1 MYLLKIHAFFEA
13 NFKGN
18 IQHVS
23 KWGSGLA
30 VRIPK
35 AIAEQ
40 SNIVE
45 GASVQSEVNC
55 GRLMIRRQTH
65 DLAAM
70 VD

>member
-1 MYLLKIHAFFEA
+1 MGY
-13 NFKGN
+13 

-45 GASVQSEVNC
+45 GASVQFEVNS

-65 DLAAM
+65 DVAAM

>member
-1 MYLLKIHAFFEA
+1 M
-13 NFKGN
+13 GN

-45 GASVQSEVNC
+45 GASVQFEVKS